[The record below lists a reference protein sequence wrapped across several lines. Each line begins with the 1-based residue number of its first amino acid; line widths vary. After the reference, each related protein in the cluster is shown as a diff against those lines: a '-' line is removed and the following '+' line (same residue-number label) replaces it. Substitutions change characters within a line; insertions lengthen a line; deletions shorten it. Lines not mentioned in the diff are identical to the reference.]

1 MALSTP
7 RRGRS
12 SRDNEESSG
21 QIRPKR
27 SSRPRTKKRPS
38 YTDAVTAR
46 IVTIDRGRW

>member
-12 SRDNEESSG
+12 TRDYDESDVH
-21 QIRPKR
+21 IRPKR
-27 SSRPRTKKRPS
+27 TSRPRTKKRPS

-46 IVTIDRGRW
+46 SVTICLL